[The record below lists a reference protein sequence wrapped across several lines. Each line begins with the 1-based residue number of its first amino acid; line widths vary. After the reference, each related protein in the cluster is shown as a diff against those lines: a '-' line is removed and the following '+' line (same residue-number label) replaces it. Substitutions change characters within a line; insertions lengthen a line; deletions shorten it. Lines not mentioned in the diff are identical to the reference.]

1 MTVTQPI
8 LATHALVKRFGGFV
22 AVNQVDFAV
31 APGEIRGLIGPNGA
45 GKTTLVNLITGVHQP
60 DAGDITLDGRSLAGL
75 TPNDIALRGLVR
87 SFQVARLFGNMSVV
101 ENLLVPHLAQA
112 KGHDA
117 MAAGLVR
124 ASEFLELTKLAPL
137 AQQPAKSLSGGQ
149 RVLLQVAA
157 GFMCPNLRTYVLDE
171 PFAGI
176 NPVIK
181 DTILDLIAHERR
193 QRAMTFVIVSHEME
207 IMRRLCDKITVM
219 VEGRIFL
226 EGTLDEIAA
235 DKQVVAAYL
244 GKAFA

>member
-1 MTVTQPI
+1 
-8 LATHALVKRFGGFV
+8 
-22 AVNQVDFAV
+22 VDFTV
-31 APGEIRGLIGPNGA
+31 APGEIRGIIGPNGA
-45 GKTTLVNLITGVHQP
+45 GKTTLVNLITGVNRP
-60 DAGDITLDGRSLAGL
+60 DAGDITLDGRSLSGL
-75 TPNDIALRGLVR
+75 DPNDIALRGLVR
-87 SFQVARLFGNMSVV
+87 SFQVARLFGNMNVV
-101 ENLLVPHLAQA
+101 ENLIVPYLAQA
-112 KGHDA
+112 KGHGA
-117 MAAGLVR
+117 MAAGLAR
-124 ASEFLELTKLAPL
+124 ADEFLALTKLDRL

-149 RVLLQVAA
+149 RVLLQAAA
-157 GFMCPNLRTYVLDE
+157 GFMCPGLRLYVLDE

-193 QRAMTFVIVSHEME
+193 HRAMTFIIVSHEME